1 MPISDSAPGPEGPSD
16 DPFDVVL
23 DEDFVRA
30 APVKEGPVPGL
41 LRPGAPPPPPKRVW
55 PRNAALAAAAAV
67 LTVIAFQLVGPEGDG
82 KQSAA
87 PAATAGAT
95 AATASAATAS
105 AAPSGSAAARLSG
118 RPPAPLAELFPAT
131 VKTASGAVYT
141 RVASKDLG
149 TCPEPTSVGP
159 DLAAVIAE
167 SKGCLGHQIALYKD
181 ARNNQFNLAVFTMK
195 DQVDTVKLVTRLGLN
210 YDSYQ
215 VGAQAPP
222 PGSGLP
228 TLAAD
233 SGLVQAFSGVGRAVV
248 AGLGQWSDGR
258 VADYGDLMKLV
269 EPLLADVTDR
279 ARAYEIRG

>member
-1 MPISDSAPGPEGPSD
+1 MPISDSEPGPERPSD

-41 LRPGAPPPPPKRVW
+41 LRPGALPPPPKRVW

-67 LTVIAFQLVGPEGDG
+67 LTVLAFRFVGPDDDG
-82 KQSAA
+82 EHAAAPTATA
-87 PAATAGAT
+87 PAATAT
-95 AATASAATAS
+95 AAIATASAAQST
-105 AAPSGSAAARLSG
+105 AARPSG
-118 RPPAPLAELFPAT
+118 RPPAPLAELFPAE

-149 TCPEPTSVGP
+149 NCPEPTSVGP
-159 DLAAVIAE
+159 DLAAMIAA

-195 DQVDTVKLVTRLGLN
+195 DPADTLKLVTELAIA

-222 PGSGLP
+222 PDSGLP

-233 SGLVQAFSGVGRAVV
+233 SGLVQAFTGAGRMVV

-258 VADYGDLMKLV
+258 VADYGGLTKLV
-269 EPLLADVTDR
+269 EPLLKDVTDR
-279 ARAYEIRG
+279 AMAYETRG